1 MSFVGA
7 VAESGFPQRWVL
19 TFVERWLYRGKSA
32 FQQIDIG
39 EAGPLG
45 RCLFLDGWLQLAEA
59 DEYIYHEHLTLP
71 ALLAHPRPQRVL
83 VLGGGDGL
91 AVREVL
97 RHREVR
103 QVTLVDIDA
112 QVVAACREHL
122 GDLQRGALDDPRVR
136 VIIDDARRYLRR
148 TDERFDVALIDLV
161 DFTPESLA
169 LYTEVLDGL
178 PRVLAPEGIVVAHGP
193 DPGPPHH
200 TGLHLVAFVAH
211 RFAAAAWYSGFV
223 SSFGEPWTFVL
234 ASAKPHWAA
243 LSPAD
248 WAARAKA
255 LDAPPRSLAPE
266 ALPGLLAHPPALV
279 ELVERL
285 RRQPPERLSE
295 PAWRAR
301 VLDEAAARRW
311 LEELSAGSSADS
323 G

>member
-1 MSFVGA
+1 MNPQGM
-7 VAESGFPQRWVL
+7 VAESGFPHRWVVTL
-19 TFVERWLYRGKSA
+19 VDRWLYRGKSL
-32 FQQIDIG
+32 FQSIAIG

-45 RCLFLDGWLQLAEA
+45 RCLFLDGWLQLAEV
-59 DEYIYHEHLTLP
+59 DEFVYHEHLVLP
-71 ALLAHPRPQRVL
+71 ALLAHPAPRRVL
-83 VLGGGDGL
+83 ILGGGDGL
-91 AVREVL
+91 AAREAL
-97 RHREVR
+97 RHAAVE
-103 QVTLVDIDA
+103 QVVMVDIDA

-122 GDLQRGALDDPRVR
+122 ADLQRGALDDPRVQ
-136 VIIDDARRYLRR
+136 VIIDDARRYLRQ
-148 TDERFDVALIDLV
+148 TDDRFAVVLVDLV
-161 DFTPESLA
+161 DFTPDSLP
-169 LYTEVLDGL
+169 LYTEILNLL
-178 PRVLAPEGIVVAHGP
+178 PRVLVPEGIVVAHGP

-285 RRQPPERLSE
+285 RRQPPERLTE
-295 PAWRAR
+295 PAWQAR
-301 VLDEAAARRW
+301 VLDEVAARRW
-311 LEELSAGSSADS
+311 VEELSAGSSADS